1 MECKTPE
8 ILTASLRVINL
19 HNLLHGIH
27 GEAEKL
33 VLAAKE
39 DGIFY
44 VDFTGHASSPFTGLV
59 DEIYSLSRSLF
70 DLDIEEKMQ
79 YDVDQMGMLKLNG
92 YKPISRNIRK
102 LRGMTPT
109 GSPPLTMDKII
120 PHHGIFSV
128 TNEPFPR
135 PAPIDEHWQ
144 ALQGIVRS
152 CRDVAGTIFRTMST
166 ALHLPADKT
175 FESFHHPCH
184 ASLDIIRLLKYQ
196 SAPPGETTPRV
207 PQTAH
212 TDLGSLTMLF
222 ASTPGLQ
229 ICPRGSDDWLYVMP
243 RANSMIVNLGDA
255 MSIWTDGVFQN
266 VLHRVSSMPGQAME
280 ERYSFAVLMRP
291 ADGAPMVS
299 LMRPSPSGLEAE
311 PMRCDIWLRAKFL
324 ALRGQK
330 NGERKDSD
338 IAVLTGC
345 PDGRP
350 RFLEV

>member
-1 MECKTPE
+1 M
-8 ILTASLRVINL
+8 LTGCL
-19 HNLLHGIH
+19 
-27 GEAEKL
+27 
-33 VLAAKE
+33 
-39 DGIFY
+39 
-44 VDFTGHASSPFTGLV
+44 
-59 DEIYSLSRSLF
+59 
-70 DLDIEEKMQ
+70 Q
-79 YDVDQMGMLKLNG
+79 
-92 YKPISRNIRK
+92 
-102 LRGMTPT
+102 
-109 GSPPLTMDKII
+109 I

-311 PMRCDIWLRAKFL
+311 PMQCDIWLRAKFL

>member
-1 MECKTPE
+1 
-8 ILTASLRVINL
+8 
-19 HNLLHGIH
+19 
-27 GEAEKL
+27 
-33 VLAAKE
+33 
-39 DGIFY
+39 
-44 VDFTGHASSPFTGLV
+44 
-59 DEIYSLSRSLF
+59 
-70 DLDIEEKMQ
+70 
-79 YDVDQMGMLKLNG
+79 
-92 YKPISRNIRK
+92 
-102 LRGMTPT
+102 
-109 GSPPLTMDKII
+109 
-120 PHHGIFSV
+120 
-128 TNEPFPR
+128 
-135 PAPIDEHWQ
+135 
-144 ALQGIVRS
+144 
-152 CRDVAGTIFRTMST
+152 
-166 ALHLPADKT
+166 
-175 FESFHHPCH
+175 
-184 ASLDIIRLLKYQ
+184 
-196 SAPPGETTPRV
+196 
-207 PQTAH
+207 
-212 TDLGSLTMLF
+212 MLF

>member
-1 MECKTPE
+1 
-8 ILTASLRVINL
+8 
-19 HNLLHGIH
+19 
-27 GEAEKL
+27 
-33 VLAAKE
+33 
-39 DGIFY
+39 
-44 VDFTGHASSPFTGLV
+44 
-59 DEIYSLSRSLF
+59 
-70 DLDIEEKMQ
+70 
-79 YDVDQMGMLKLNG
+79 
-92 YKPISRNIRK
+92 
-102 LRGMTPT
+102 
-109 GSPPLTMDKII
+109 
-120 PHHGIFSV
+120 
-128 TNEPFPR
+128 
-135 PAPIDEHWQ
+135 
-144 ALQGIVRS
+144 
-152 CRDVAGTIFRTMST
+152 MST

-266 VLHRVSSMPGQAME
+266 V
-280 ERYSFAVLMRP
+280 SFAVLMRP